1 MKSITKNLLAATLV
15 AGMATPAFAA
25 NDFWRGSSETDE
37 LAAMT
42 AAIPLVDAVN
52 LAETETGAKAI
63 EVDFED
69 EDGTFV
75 YVVELLTRDGT
86 QLEVTI
92 DSSEL
97 RVLSIEDGD

>member
-1 MKSITKNLLAATLV
+1 MKSFTKSMLAATLV
-15 AGMATPAFAA
+15 AGVATPAFAA
-25 NDFWRGSSETDE
+25 NDLWRRSSEADE

-52 LAETETGAKAI
+52 LAESETGAKAI

-75 YVVELLTRDGT
+75 YVVELLTPDGT
-86 QLEVTI
+86 ELEVTI

-97 RVLSIEDGD
+97 RVLSIENDD